1 MILKSKNKSYHH
13 KRPIL
18 IDNIDANNIV
28 VSNMNGF
35 KYFIGYKDAKKLDL
49 HSYFFQNWVHL
60 E

>member
-49 HSYFFQNWVHL
+49 HSYFFQN
-60 E
+60 